1 MLGVLAGRSLPFC
14 IAPVIVELAQTLAKD
29 KVALQGMKLSRTAAA
44 YKMVHGLGRTYSERT
59 FSYLRSRPFS
69 LNIDE
74 STTNN
79 NKKVI
84 F

>member
-1 MLGVLAGRSLPFC
+1 MVLGVLAERSLPFS
-14 IAPVIVELAQTLAKD
+14 IAPVILELAQTLVLD

-44 YKMVHGLGRTYSERT
+44 YKMVHGFGRTYAERT
-59 FSYLRSRPFS
+59 FSNLRRIPFS

-79 NKKVI
+79 NKKV
-84 F
+84 